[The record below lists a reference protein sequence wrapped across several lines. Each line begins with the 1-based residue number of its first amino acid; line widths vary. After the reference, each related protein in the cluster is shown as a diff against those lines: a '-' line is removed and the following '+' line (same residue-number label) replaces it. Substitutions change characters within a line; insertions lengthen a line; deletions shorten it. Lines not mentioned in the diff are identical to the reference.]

1 MLELLEN
8 DYEVVIIDDLSNA
21 SEKAVM
27 TMKQLSKQSDRLH
40 FYKMDLKNE
49 SQIETIFKKYRFD
62 GVIHF
67 AGYKAVGESV
77 KNPLMYYENN
87 LYSILTILKL
97 MKKYKIFNLVF
108 SSSATV
114 YEATSDIPFHE
125 DNPLNASNPYG
136 RTKQF
141 IERMLKDLFLSNANW
156 RIICLRYFNPLG
168 AHKSGDLGEDP
179 NGIPNNLVPYITQ
192 VAVGK
197 LPYLNV
203 FGTDYPTP
211 DGTCV
216 RDYVHVMDL
225 AYGHKKALEYIFSS
239 QEGLYEAI
247 NLGSGIGYSVFDIL
261 QGFEEVTGQS
271 IPYKITERRPGD
283 IPISLSDISKAAT
296 LLDWKPRSDL
306 KEMCQDTW
314 RWQKNHPNGFGKEE

>member
-1 MLELLEN
+1 M
-8 DYEVVIIDDLSNA
+8 
-21 SEKAVM
+21 
-27 TMKQLSKQSDRLH
+27 
-40 FYKMDLKNE
+40 
-49 SQIETIFKKYRFD
+49 
-62 GVIHF
+62 IHF

-77 KNPLMYYENN
+77 LNPLKYYENN
-87 LYSILTILKL
+87 LYSTINLLTL
-97 MKKYKIFNLVF
+97 MKKYQVFNLVF

-114 YEATSDIPFHE
+114 YETVAEMPFRE
-125 DNPLNASNPYG
+125 DNPLNASSPYG
-136 RTKQF
+136 RTKLF
-141 IERMLKDLFLSNANW
+141 IERILMDLFLSDPNW
-156 RIICLRYFNPLG
+156 KIICLRYFNPLG

-203 FGTDYPTP
+203 FGTDYNTP

-225 AYGHKKALEYIFSS
+225 ADGHQKALEYLFSS
-239 QEGLYEAI
+239 HEGLYEAI

-261 QGFEEVTGQS
+261 HHFEEVIGRS
-271 IPYKITERRPGD
+271 IPYKITDRRPGD
-283 IPISLSDISKAAT
+283 IDVSLSDISKAAR
-296 LLDWKPRSDL
+296 LLGWKPRSDL

-314 RWQKNHPNGFGKEE
+314 RWQKKHPNGFVEKE